1 MLSALSYRTVDMSFL
16 PYSLHLPRIFILT
29 LRFVHPIE
37 EHMVEAIAS
46 VRHDKEIMFD
56 EQSILQ
62 PAVKQKYIGH
72 RNARYS
78 NYFQK
83 CNVREHSEG
92 PSSCI
97 VQ

>member
-1 MLSALSYRTVDMSFL
+1 MSFL
-16 PYSLHLPRIFILT
+16 PLSLHLPRILNLV

-37 EHMVEAIAS
+37 EHMDEAIAS

-72 RNARYS
+72 RNARYN
-78 NYFQK
+78 NYLQK
-83 CNVREHSEG
+83 CNEREHSEG

-97 VQ
+97 V